1 MKRYTAGGEATL
13 LRLEILNVDAFV
25 LITEGAGPEAP
36 LQARRNGSSG
46 VREGPHSHR
55 MARRGTWEVP
65 HCPRMMAGARRHHAG
80 FIDRN
85 EYGRNLETM
94 ARSARSFS
102 DWNADFFRVGTLI
115 VSLRIMQ

>member
-1 MKRYTAGGEATL
+1 M
-13 LRLEILNVDAFV
+13 
-25 LITEGAGPEAP
+25 
-36 LQARRNGSSG
+36 Q
-46 VREGPHSHR
+46 
-55 MARRGTWEVP
+55 WEVCIP
-65 HCPRMMAGARRHHAG
+65 GHHAG

-102 DWNADFFRVGTLI
+102 DWNADLFRVGTLI